1 MSGLDLLS
9 TYISDSED
17 DEIND
22 KNKSNENFKRYLYIV
37 ILFNNYLLITR
48 NIFNLNIYICN
59 SFMKYIFLLKYI
71 NLFFN
76 FHKKILQFYNKLY

>member
-1 MSGLDLLS
+1 MSGLDLLG
-9 TYISDSED
+9 TYMSDSED

-48 NIFNLNIYICN
+48 NTFNLNIY
-59 SFMKYIFLLKYI
+59 M
-71 NLFFN
+71 
-76 FHKKILQFYNKLY
+76 